1 MADGASRR
9 RSESVIEPMDH
20 HVKRNIARIIFRVVP
35 LAVRRAVF
43 STLAKLA
50 YYVSLKHR
58 LIALHNIARSFPEKS
73 RDEVIRIAKSSYRL
87 FALIAAEFS
96 DIYYLKAETLA
107 DWVTIEGLDKYLAA
121 KKKGKGVLLL
131 SAHFGNWEM
140 GNAALAITTGP
151 IIFVYRVLDNAF
163 AEKATRFVRA
173 SHGITSLP
181 KENAMRPII
190 RELKKGETVVLLIDQ
205 NVAWYDGMFVD
216 FFGRPAATTTG
227 AALLAM
233 HTGAAAL
240 PAFTRRLQS
249 GKFVLEIGDE
259 VELAATGNRDADALA
274 NTQRY
279 TKIVEDNIRKYP
291 DQWFWV
297 HQRWKTR
304 RCQAKPGRIDL

>member
-1 MADGASRR
+1 
-9 RSESVIEPMDH
+9 MDH
-20 HVKRNIARIIFRVVP
+20 HVKRNIARIIFRAVP

-43 STLAKLA
+43 SAMAKLA

-96 DIYYLKAETLA
+96 DIYYLNAETLA
-107 DWVTIEGLDKYLAA
+107 DWVTIEGLDKYVAA

-163 AEKATRFVRA
+163 AEEATRFVRA

-233 HTGAAAL
+233 HTGAAVL
-240 PAFTRRLQS
+240 PAFTRRLEN

-274 NTQRY
+274 NTQRF
-279 TKIVEDNIRKYP
+279 TKIAEDNIRKYP

-297 HQRWKTR
+297 HQRWKTK